1 MTGRNMNAFEI
12 LGKAAVNRIFRQA
25 LFSNVDGVIGE
36 NSNDLSPEQVAGLR
50 RLVQPL
56 RPVPEGARAEPEEN
70 NLDKALDAVA
80 EAVMKMCPREP
91 CGWP

>member
-1 MTGRNMNAFEI
+1 MNAFEI
-12 LGKAAVNRIFRQA
+12 LGKAAVNRTFRQA
-25 LFSNVDGVIGE
+25 LFNNVEGIISE
-36 NSNDLSPEQVAGLR
+36 NRSDLSPEQIDGLR

-56 RPVPEGARAEPEEN
+56 RPVPEGARVAPEEN
-70 NLDKALDAVA
+70 NLDSALDAVA